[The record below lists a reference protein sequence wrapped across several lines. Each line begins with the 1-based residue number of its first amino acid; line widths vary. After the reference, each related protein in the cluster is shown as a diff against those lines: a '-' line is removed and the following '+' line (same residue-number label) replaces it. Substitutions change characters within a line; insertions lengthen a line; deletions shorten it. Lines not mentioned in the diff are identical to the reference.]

1 MKAILLLTRV
11 DGDENGVGH
20 ITTIA
25 HELHEENTIKDIF
38 QLCKN
43 FVPYR
48 KSIDGVKMEIMELKE
63 QERNKDD

>member
-1 MKAILLLTRV
+1 MMAVLLLTKV

-20 ITTIA
+20 ISTIA
-25 HELHEENTIKDIF
+25 HRLHEENTIKDIF

-48 KSIDGVKMEIMELKE
+48 TSIDGVKMEILELKA
-63 QERNKDD
+63 QEEEK

>member
-48 KSIDGVKMEIMELKE
+48 KSIDGVKMEIMELKALE
-63 QERNKDD
+63 EE